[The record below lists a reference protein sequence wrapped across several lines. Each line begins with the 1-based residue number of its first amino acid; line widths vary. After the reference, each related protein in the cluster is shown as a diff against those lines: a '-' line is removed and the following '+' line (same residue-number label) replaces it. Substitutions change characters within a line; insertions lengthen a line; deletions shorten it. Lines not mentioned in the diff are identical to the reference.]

1 VFKQYKQNHGKQKK
15 SEVQIGS
22 KERERSENVMPT
34 RQPVIP
40 CNLLFYRKKN
50 NEITKLNMFIHN

>member
-1 VFKQYKQNHGKQKK
+1 
-15 SEVQIGS
+15 VQIGRL

-50 NEITKLNMFIHN
+50 TEFSKLDMFIHN